1 MPKADFATIS
11 PLLLLVGLMLPLLIS
26 RTVNSNP
33 MTYFVGGI
41 KAKLISSLI
50 LWLISSFTSAAYS
63 EKDNVPVPFLVV
75 LTMGMI
81 ANECFG
87 TVVFVSAMTFFSKI
101 SDSTIGG
108 SYMTLLN
115 TIANW
120 GSKWPNVTVLW
131 LLPKLTLNL
140 CDLKI
145 LTKWKQ
151 TDCSNQEHTED
162 GYTLLV
168 IFCNIFGIFWIYFNQ
183 STILTL
189 QTKNSTDW
197 KIRTNKSNIN

>member
-1 MPKADFATIS
+1 MPKADLATIS

-41 KAKLISSLI
+41 KAKLISSLL
-50 LWLISSFTSAAYS
+50 LWMISSFTGAAYS
-63 EKDNVPVPFLVV
+63 DKDHVPVSFLVM
-75 LTMGMI
+75 LTIGMI

-120 GSKWPNVTVLW
+120 GSKWPNVIVLW
-131 LLPKLTLNL
+131 LLPKLTMNL
-140 CDLKI
+140 CEFKI
-145 LTKWKQ
+145 LTKWNQ
-151 TDCSNQEHTED
+151 TDCSNQENAQD
-162 GYTLLV
+162 GYTILV
-168 IFCNIFGIFWIYFNQ
+168 ILCNIFGIFWIYFHQ
-183 STILTL
+183 STILHL
-189 QTKNSTDW
+189 QNTSPTEW
-197 KIRTNKSNIN
+197 KIRTDKSNIN